1 MGKDKIVNSNTEGV
15 EFELPQVK
23 PVVYKKKFKVS
34 FSMSLEPEIR
44 NKYQPVIGLEIHAQM
59 LTNTK
64 AFCSCST
71 DFHTPANTNVCPV
84 CLGSPG
90 VLPVLNSRLVEFI
103 IKMGLSTNCSIRDR
117 SIFARK
123 NYFYPDLSKGYQISQ
138 FDTPICY
145 EGNVDIEL
153 KDGSSKK
160 ISITRI
166 HMEEDAGKSIHDFSD
181 HETLVDFNRCGVPL
195 IEIVSE
201 PDINTLEEASLYLN
215 KIKQILIYL
224 EICDGNM
231 EEGSLRC
238 DANVSVMLKDAKE
251 LGTRTEIKNLN
262 SFKNVTDAIEV
273 EIERQI
279 KVIEAGGKID
289 YQTMN
294 YNAKDKKTTPLR
306 SKEFAHD
313 YRYFPEPDLVFV
325 TVSDAQKENIKKD
338 LPEFPSEKRKRFM
351 NDYSISAGDSTVLVQ
366 SKDYAFYF
374 EEIISHLKNKDPKS
388 YAIASSWMNIEIGR
402 VLNEQK
408 YEIIQF
414 PLKPEKIS
422 SLIDFIS
429 EEKINRN
436 TAQEIFNEMVS
447 TLKDA
452 NDIISEKNLIQ
463 VSDTSEIDNI
473 VKKVL
478 IESKSEVER
487 YRSGEKKLAGF
498 FVGKIMKE
506 SKGKAN
512 PKVVNE
518 LLLKNLTEV
527 S

>member
-1 MGKDKIVNSNTEGV
+1 M
-15 EFELPQVK
+15 QV
-23 PVVYKKKFKVS
+23 S
-34 FSMSLEPEIR
+34 QEIR
-44 NKYQPVIGLEIHAQM
+44 NKYKPVIGLEIHAQM

-64 AFCSCST
+64 AFCTCST
-71 DFHTPANTNVCPV
+71 NFHTPANTNVCPV
-84 CLGSPG
+84 CLGNPG
-90 VLPVLNSRLVEFI
+90 VLPVLNSRLVDFI
-103 IKMGLSTNCSIRDR
+103 VRMGLSTNCSIRER

-145 EGNVDIEL
+145 DGNVDIEL
-153 KDGSSKK
+153 KDGSIKK
-160 ISITRI
+160 IGITRI

-215 KIKQILIYL
+215 KIKQILVYL

-279 KVIEAGGKID
+279 ELTESGVKIG

-325 TVSDAQKENIKKD
+325 SVSEEEKDRIGKD

-351 NDYSISAGDSTVLVQ
+351 KEYSVSAGDSTVLVQ
-366 SKDYAFYF
+366 SKDYASYF
-374 EEIISHLKNKDPKS
+374 ENVISGLKIKNEKN
-388 YAIASSWMNIEIGR
+388 YNIASAWMNIEIGR
-402 VLNEQK
+402 ILNEEK
-408 YEIIQF
+408 YDINKF

-422 SLIDFIS
+422 SLIDHIAVGN
-429 EEKINRN
+429 INKN
-436 TAQEIFNEMVS
+436 SAQEVFNEMVA
-447 TLKDA
+447 TGKDA
-452 NDIISEKNLIQ
+452 SDIISDKNLIQ
-463 VSDTSEIDNI
+463 VSDTSEIESI
-473 VKKVL
+473 IKKVL
-478 IESKSEVER
+478 TESQSEVER
-487 YRSGEKKLAGF
+487 YKCGEKKLAGF

-518 LLLKNLTEV
+518 LLLKNLTEL
-527 S
+527 